1 MIERL
6 HRVRRDR
13 GGRTVAAEIPEI
25 GGRCASLP
33 DLDRRT
39 TDEILDYDER
49 GLLGCEVKDLQV
61 AEKGGE

>member
-1 MIERL
+1 
-6 HRVRRDR
+6 
-13 GGRTVAAEIPEI
+13 
-25 GGRCASLP
+25 LP

-49 GLLGCEVKDLQV
+49 GLLGCGVKDLQV